1 MRKGFIIIS
10 TFLIVISLTLV
21 GCSKDKSSGD
31 ADKTVVNL
39 FNMKVETKEQMDDLV
54 AKYEKENPNVK
65 VIVTTV
71 GAGQDGAT
79 ALQAKFA
86 SGEEPS
92 IFLLGGLPE
101 TQKYLDKLADVSD
114 TKAAKAA
121 IEGTLEGAT
130 IDGVPYGLP
139 MNIEG
144 FGWMINKDIFAKAGI
159 DVASIKTYEDFTK
172 AVETLESKKGEL
184 GLDAVFAFSAKED
197 WVVNQFSNHF
207 SAPEYHQSI
216 ISAFESKEIN
226 YEFGD
231 RMKEYTDLI
240 NKHNIQPILSVDYST
255 SVEELF
261 ANEKVAIV
269 HQGNWIVP
277 TLDSLDP
284 EFSKTKLGI
293 LPFFVESD
301 TEGKISAGPSWYWG
315 INNTLEEN
323 VVKEAKKFLDWM
335 YTSDEG
341 KKALTEEFQF
351 IPAYEGYDV
360 DSFNDPVSKEVYNA
374 LLDGKTSVWAMNQY
388 PNGWYSSSLF
398 PEFQKYLNGDISWDE
413 FTANTSKK
421 YTEMR

>member
-1 MRKGFIIIS
+1 MKKGLMVVL
-10 TFLIVISLTLV
+10 TSLLVLSLALV
-21 GCSKDKSSGD
+21 GCSKDKGSENTD
-31 ADKTVVNL
+31 ETVVNL
-39 FNMKVETKEQMDDLV
+39 FNMKVETKEQMDALV
-54 AKYEKENPNVK
+54 ANYEKENPGVK
-65 VIVTTV
+65 VNVTTV

-92 IFLLGGLPE
+92 IFLLGGLPD

-114 TKAAKAA
+114 MKAANAA
-121 IEGTLEGAT
+121 IDGTLEGAT

-144 FGWMINKDIFAKAGI
+144 FGWMINKDLFAKAGI
-159 DVASIKTYEDFTK
+159 DAASIKTYEDFNK
-172 AVETLESKKGEL
+172 AVDTLESKKDEL
-184 GLDAVFAFSAKED
+184 GLEAVFAFSAKED

-207 SAPEYHQSI
+207 SAPEYNQSI

-226 YEFGD
+226 YKFGD
-231 RMKEYTDLI
+231 RMKEYTDLM
-240 NKHNIQPILSVDYST
+240 NKHNVQPILSVDYST

-277 TLDSLDP
+277 TLDSLNP
-284 EFSKTKLGI
+284 EFSQTKLGI
-293 LPFFVESD
+293 LPFYVESD

-315 INNTLEEN
+315 INKTLDEN

-360 DSFNDPVSKEVYNA
+360 ESIKDPVSKEVYNA
-374 LLDGKTSVWAMNQY
+374 LLDGNTSAWAMNQY
-388 PNGWYSSSLF
+388 PNGWYSTALF
-398 PEFQKYLNGDISWDE
+398 PEFQKYLNGDITWDQ
-413 FTANTSKK
+413 FTTNTSKQYK
-421 YTEMR
+421 EMR